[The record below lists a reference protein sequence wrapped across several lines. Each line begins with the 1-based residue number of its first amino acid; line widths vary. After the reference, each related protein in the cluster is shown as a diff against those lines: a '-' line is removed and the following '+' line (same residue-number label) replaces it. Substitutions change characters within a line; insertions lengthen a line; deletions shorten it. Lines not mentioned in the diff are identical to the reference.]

1 MSFEYHTNGISG
13 TPRLDTNRIRTNS
26 KKDLGATFKAWCPS
40 NIRKLYNHVHD
51 NFDKVAVRI
60 ALLEVPGC

>member
-1 MSFEYHTNGISG
+1 M
-13 TPRLDTNRIRTNS
+13 NRIRTNS